1 MEGIMVLNTIDTPVY
16 AFGWNNWCFLL
27 IIPILIAV
35 YLITFAYSNRRLA
48 RARRWGVI
56 GAIILTLSLTFGIAI
71 CSTENVSYERTYQ
84 VIIDNN
90 VDMEQF
96 RQNYEILEQV
106 GITYMI
112 KHK

>member
-27 IIPILIAV
+27 FIPILIAV
-35 YLITFAYSNRRLA
+35 YLITFAYSNRRFA
-48 RARRWGVI
+48 RARRWGAI
-56 GAIILTLSLTFGIAI
+56 GAVILALSLTFGII
-71 CSTENVSYERTYQ
+71 TCSCENVTYTRTYQ
-84 VIIDNN
+84 VLIDNT

-96 RQNYEILEQV
+96 RQNYEILDQV

-112 KHK
+112 KQK

>member
-1 MEGIMVLNTIDTPVY
+1 MEGIMVLNTINTPVY
-16 AFGWNNWCFLL
+16 TFGWNNWCLLL
-27 IIPILIAV
+27 IIPILIAI
-35 YLITFAYSNRRLA
+35 YLIIFAYSNRHFA
-48 RARRWGVI
+48 RARRWGLI
-56 GAIILTLSLTFGIAI
+56 GAIILALSLTFGIAI
-71 CSTENVSYERTYQ
+71 CSTENVSYDRTYQ

-112 KHK
+112 EHK